1 MRLNLL
7 AFIPLSSVICDY
19 MEVYEIRKKKKK
31 SVWNLLLLLK
41 GTSSW
46 IHKENGALKVQF
58 QEVLGNECGS
68 EH

>member
-19 MEVYEIRKKKKK
+19 MEVYEIRKKKK
-31 SVWNLLLLLK
+31 SVWNLLWLLK